1 MRLRAL
7 PPVAAPSTPAD
18 LYAGLLGVARP
29 DAALAALAE
38 DIGRT
43 MGVRHVFLM
52 SSGRAALTLILGALA
67 RTSPRRRV
75 IVPAYT
81 CFSVAASVV
90 KAGLDLV
97 PCDIDPATLDFD
109 FDELRRVLS
118 QSPALCVVS
127 AHMFGLPADTG
138 RALDMCRPEGTFVVE
153 DAAQAFGFR
162 RGDCWLGTEGDIG
175 FFSFGRGKTV
185 SACGGGAIVTNSPEL
200 GRALQQEWQKT
211 GGPFPV
217 GGVLS
222 LAKAAVVSALVRPQV
237 YFLPA
242 HMPFLGI
249 GETHYSTDFVVD
261 RMLGAQAGLLA
272 SWKER
277 SSAMNEARVTKLS
290 QLGPVAGAVMPT
302 GDAPCLRLPVLCSS
316 RNERDLLCEAG
327 RRAGLGIVPM
337 YPSALNG
344 IPELS
349 ALLGGNRYPG
359 AEAVAERLLTVPV
372 HPLVSDKEIAA
383 IRRLLSDARA
393 REE

>member
-7 PPVAAPSTPAD
+7 PPVAAPSTPAE
-18 LYAGLLGVARP
+18 LMAGLSGAARP
-29 DAALAALAE
+29 ESALATLAG

-43 MGVRHVFLM
+43 LGVRHVFLM
-52 SSGRAALTLILGALA
+52 SSGRAALTLALRALA
-67 RTSPRRRV
+67 STSGRRRV

-97 PCDIDPATLDFD
+97 PCDIDPKTLDFD
-109 FDELRRVLS
+109 FGELRRLLAE
-118 QSPALCVVS
+118 SPALCVVS
-127 AHMFGLPADTG
+127 VHLFGLPAETG
-138 RALDMCRPEGTFVVE
+138 RTLEMCRPEGTFVVE
-153 DAAQAFGFR
+153 DAAQAFGFK
-162 RGDCWLGTEGDIG
+162 RGDRWLGTEGNVG

-185 SACGGGAIVTNSPEL
+185 SACGGGAIVTNLPEL
-200 GRALQQEWQKT
+200 EAALQREWQT
-211 GGPFPV
+211 IEGPSSF
-217 GGVLS
+217 GALLS

-237 YFLPA
+237 YWLPA

-249 GETHYSTDFVVD
+249 GETHYSTDFVVG
-261 RMLGAQAGLLA
+261 RMSGAQAGLLA

-277 SSAMNEARVTKLS
+277 SAGMNQARITRLS
-290 QLGPVAGAVMPT
+290 QLGPVAGALAPKSDV
-302 GDAPCLRLPVLCSS
+302 PCLRLPVICSS
-316 RNERDLLCEAG
+316 RNERDRLCEAG

-344 IPELS
+344 VPALA
-349 ALLGGNRYPG
+349 ALLGRNHYPA

-383 IRRLLSDARA
+383 IGRLLCDARA
-393 REE
+393 REN